1 MYIENI
7 ERLPDAYYKGSDGN
21 NYKLLRLAEL
31 VAEAFVSDME
41 NVDDSADLTVATGKT
56 LDLLGETVGQ
66 LRGKLNDE
74 QYRLLILAK
83 IAKNNCQGDY
93 NSVISLLTQM
103 FNCNKGDIVISDA
116 GDPLKVTFESFPL
129 EILINAGFTGA
140 QAVAIIE
147 TVLPVCVKLSDINFQ
162 GTFEFGDVVSWG
174 MLENRTY
181 NTLGELTYEE
191 LEYYDYDV
199 NKGFANDAATT
210 GGTLGLSQE
219 ADTFDLPI

>member
-1 MYIENI
+1 MYNENI
-7 ERLPDAYYKGSDGN
+7 ELLPDAYYKSSDGN
-21 NYKLLRLAEL
+21 NYKLLRLNEL
-31 VAEAFVSDME
+31 AAEAFVSDME
-41 NVDDSADLTVATGKT
+41 DVDDSTDLSLATGKT
-56 LDLLGETVGQ
+56 LDLLGESVGQ
-66 LRGKLNDE
+66 LRGKLNDD

-103 FNCNKGDIVISDA
+103 FNCDKGDIVISDA
-116 GDPLKVTFESFPL
+116 NDPLKVTFESFPL
-129 EILINAGFTGA
+129 DILINAGFTGA

-162 GTFEFGDVVSWG
+162 GTFEFGDVVTWG

-181 NTLGELTYEE
+181 NKLGELTYEE
-191 LEYYDYDV
+191 LEYYEYNE
-199 NKGFANDAATT
+199 NKGFADDGTT
-210 GGTLGLSQE
+210 IGGTLGLSQE